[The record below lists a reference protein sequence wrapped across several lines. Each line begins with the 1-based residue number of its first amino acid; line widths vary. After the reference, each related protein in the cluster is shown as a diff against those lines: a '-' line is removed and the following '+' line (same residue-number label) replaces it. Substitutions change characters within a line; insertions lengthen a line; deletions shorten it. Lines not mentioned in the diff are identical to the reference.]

1 MEKIKV
7 FTSDFGEIRMAKLD
21 GVPWFIA
28 KDVCDALGLSNPTKA
43 IKNLEDDERSN
54 LLLGRQGY
62 ANCVNESGLY
72 TLIIRSNKPNAKKFR
87 RWVTSEVLP
96 SIRKHGGYISGQENM
111 SEAELLRAALDVAN
125 RQIEEKNNQIQAMKP
140 KVLFA
145 EAVTQSEDSLPV
157 GDFAKLL
164 AQNGINTGRTR
175 FMQWLR
181 DNGYLMKVEASKNR
195 PTQRSIESGLFEMKE
210 TSTVHGDGHVT
221 MHTITRITGKGQLYF
236 MNRFL
241 MSEGI
246 TLEEFLRQLVS
257 SKLTK
262 QQYRTLKGQAISG
275 DIAGAVKGLRKI
287 QEAQNEQSTV

>member
-1 MEKIKV
+1 MKDLKSFKSE
-7 FTSDFGEIRMAKLD
+7 FGEIRMTEQD
-21 GVPWFIA
+21 GVPWFVA

-96 SIRKHGGYISGQENM
+96 SIRKHGGYISGQESMN
-111 SEAELLRAALDVAN
+111 ETELLQAALEVAN
-125 RQIEEKNNQIQAMKP
+125 RQIEEKNAQIEAMRP

-145 EAVTQSEDSLPV
+145 EAVTQSEDSLPI

-164 AQNGINTGRTR
+164 VQNGIKTGRNR
-175 FMQWLR
+175 LMEWLR
-181 DNGYLMKVEASKNR
+181 NNGYLMKVESSKNR
-195 PTQRSIESGLFEMKE
+195 PTQLSIESGLFEMKE
-210 TSTVHGDGHVT
+210 TSTAHGDGHIT

-236 MNRFL
+236 MDRFL
-241 MSEGI
+241 
-246 TLEEFLRQLVS
+246 
-257 SKLTK
+257 K
-262 QQYRTLKGQAISG
+262 KGE
-275 DIAGAVKGLRKI
+275 VR
-287 QEAQNEQSTV
+287 

>member
-1 MEKIKV
+1 MELK
-7 FTSDFGEIRMAKLD
+7 TYESEFGEIRMTEQN
-21 GVPWFIA
+21 GVPWFVA

-96 SIRKHGGYISGQENM
+96 SIRKHGGYISGQESMN
-111 SEAELLRAALDVAN
+111 ETELLQAALEVAN
-125 RQIEEKNNQIQAMKP
+125 RQIEEKNAQIEAMRP

-145 EAVTQSEDSLPV
+145 EAVTQSEDSLPI

-164 AQNGINTGRTR
+164 VQNGIKTGRNR
-175 FMQWLR
+175 LMEWLR
-181 DNGYLMKVEASKNR
+181 NNGYLMKVESSKNR
-195 PTQRSIESGLFEMKE
+195 PTQLSIESGLFEMKE
-210 TSTVHGDGHVT
+210 TSTAHGDGHIT

-236 MNRFL
+236 MDRFL
-241 MSEGI
+241 
-246 TLEEFLRQLVS
+246 
-257 SKLTK
+257 K
-262 QQYRTLKGQAISG
+262 KGE
-275 DIAGAVKGLRKI
+275 VR
-287 QEAQNEQSTV
+287 